1 MISVKYYENALLS
14 KNMIFIENKNK
25 SGIYRWVNKLNNKTY
40 VGSGLDLS
48 KRVGDYFKKS
58 ELNRNPRPIHAALL
72 KYGYENFNL
81 EILEYCRADELVAR
95 EQYYLDL
102 IKPEYN
108 ILTYAY
114 SLLGYKHSPE
124 NIAKFKLKKI
134 SQEHKDIL
142 SLTHLGKVVSQET
155 RDKLSL
161 TTTNYKKNNPLSP
174 EALANIKAKT
184 MEREGVP
191 VSLLNTQTNEAVD
204 FPTLTQAGEYLGVK
218 RQAIRNAIKRGSLI
232 KGLYRVSE
240 K

>member
-1 MISVKYYENALLS
+1 M
-14 KNMIFIENKNK
+14 
-25 SGIYRWVNKLNNKTY
+25 
-40 VGSGLDLS
+40 GSGLDLS

-95 EQYYLDL
+95 EQHYLDV

-108 ILTYAY
+108 ILTCAY

-142 SLTHLGKVVSQET
+142 SLTHLDKVVSQET
-155 RDKLSL
+155 KDKLSL
-161 TTTNYKKNNPLSP
+161 ATSNYKKNNPLSP
-174 EALANIKAKT
+174 EALANIKAIT
-184 MEREGVP
+184 TEREGVS
-191 VSLLNTQTNEAVD
+191 VLLLNTQTNETVG
-204 FPTLTQAGEYLGVK
+204 FPTMTQAGEYLGVK
-218 RQAIRNAIKRGSLI
+218 RQAIRNAIKRGSLV
-232 KGLYRVSE
+232 KGLFRVSE
-240 K
+240 N